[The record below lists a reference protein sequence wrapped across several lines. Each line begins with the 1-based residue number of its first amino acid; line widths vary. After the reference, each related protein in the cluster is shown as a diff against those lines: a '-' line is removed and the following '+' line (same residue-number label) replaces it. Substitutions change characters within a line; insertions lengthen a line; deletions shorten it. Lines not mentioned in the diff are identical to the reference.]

1 MTIVLL
7 FLGIDKWLTYASRSP
22 YSYAFFLWK
31 MVPSGQAAYMDSP
44 VISGNWESLGW
55 NVHVKSDTAV
65 GWRQAWELIQTVLP
79 FHAVTFRSGA
89 AQRQSRAVLDVLDKC
104 AHRLLYELK
113 MEGLATG
120 LDVHVEVLS
129 PSPPSSCSNQL
140 KVNGVHSRSTMAHV
154 RPT

>member
-1 MTIVLL
+1 MPTPTV
-7 FLGIDKWLTYASRSP
+7 
-22 YSYAFFLWK
+22 
-31 MVPSGQAAYMDSP
+31 SGKQEP
-44 VISGNWESLGW
+44 LSGRD
-55 NVHVKSDTAV
+55 VYVKSDTAV

-79 FHAVTFRSGA
+79 FYAVTFRSGA

-129 PSPPSSCSNQL
+129 SPCPSFSL
-140 KVNGVHSRSTMAHV
+140 VVSR
-154 RPT
+154 